1 MKLGKLCIHSV
12 GQKWETEIE
21 GDVKQIELN
30 GRKLMDM
37 HRVGN
42 MLKWLSIFLVFQS
55 IGMACLVV
63 YGFSDKKTRDA
74 QADRIDKKVHYMIS
88 VTPETRAERPYSDF
102 MYDPSV
108 ITVIKDVKEL
118 VNKTSTSH

>member
-1 MKLGKLCIHSV
+1 MNIIEEDKYTRTYAEPSECLGAKIATSLID
-12 GQKWETEIE
+12 KKI
-21 GDVKQIELN
+21 
-30 GRKLMDM
+30 
-37 HRVGN
+37 
-42 MLKWLSIFLVFQS
+42 KWLSIFLVFQS
-55 IGMACLVV
+55 IGMACLVI
-63 YGFSDKKTRDA
+63 YGFSDKKNRDA